1 MGGNAKQTILP
12 MAMGIGAGFL
22 MPGGTAT
29 TGMFGELV
37 GGAAFNSTAALIGGG
52 LASAMFAETPQ
63 VPDFSSNFAEQS
75 AFINT
80 QQSFSRQGDSQLES
94 LLASGTEYEKNQAF
108 DELRRRGADENR
120 LAEIS
125 TAQGRSAE
133 RQAEIDQ
140 YTTDNAPPSTEE
152 IEILAQT
159 LAAERQAGFD
169 EDLDLERTRLK
180 QVSAQ
185 RGTLDSNRNDDLNLR
200 LASIGAQN
208 RSSITNAALKTA
220 TGFQSDIQGIANQG
234 YNRLLKGS
242 SLAEEQSRFD
252 LGLTEAERR
261 YQENLRT
268 ARTSDQRNVAF
279 QNFQSDLDRQIA
291 VFQQRSQDSR
301 SEAQLGLGIAQ
312 AGLISP
318 RDPFAPKPT
327 GTTKAGEKLN
337 TQYDIFKNHASPLV
351 PTIPSNGGTGFG
363 GGKLYGS

>member
-133 RQAEIDQ
+133 RQA
-140 YTTDNAPPSTEE
+140 
-152 IEILAQT
+152 
-159 LAAERQAGFD
+159 
-169 EDLDLERTRLK
+169 
-180 QVSAQ
+180 
-185 RGTLDSNRNDDLNLR
+185 
-200 LASIGAQN
+200 
-208 RSSITNAALKTA
+208 
-220 TGFQSDIQGIANQG
+220 DIQGIANQG